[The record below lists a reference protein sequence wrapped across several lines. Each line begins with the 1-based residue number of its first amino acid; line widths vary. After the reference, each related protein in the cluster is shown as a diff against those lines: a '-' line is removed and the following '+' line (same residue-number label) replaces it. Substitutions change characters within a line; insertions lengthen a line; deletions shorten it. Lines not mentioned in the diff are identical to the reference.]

1 MKKQILGVVSIAIFL
16 FSCGDIEES
25 INQTIDRSNDKI
37 EEKKEEKVRKEFTE
51 YYAWV
56 DKLRVRAV
64 PGLESKKQGAKFVDV
79 IDEGEKVTFLGEKSS
94 ETYEVKLRG
103 RTMNAPFYKVRTK
116 KGEIG
121 WIFAGALS
129 SFPVD
134 VEYYRVA
141 IFFDAEGNVEDGG
154 DFGYY
159 TSEAMN
165 DLLGTGIESIYID
178 DDFDEVDIR
187 NHRGDIIG
195 TENISRM
202 VKKYQIG
209 VVCVEKGRSQ
219 KYVNYSMNMKDKVL
233 CTFIPDYYGSEC
245 YLFFEDEDGMYD

>member
-25 INQTIDRSNDKI
+25 INKTIERS
-37 EEKKEEKVRKEFTE
+37 EEKITEIKKERVEIEIKD

-64 PGLESKKQGAKFVDV
+64 PGLESKRQGAKFVDV
-79 IDEGEKVTFLGEKSS
+79 LDEGEKVTFLGEKS
-94 ETYEVKLRG
+94 EELFDVTLRG
-103 RTMNAPFYKVRTK
+103 RDMRAPFYKVKTK

-129 SFPVD
+129 SFPID
-134 VEYYRVA
+134 VEHYRVA
-141 IFFDAEGNVEDGG
+141 IFFDDTNNES

-159 TSEAMN
+159 ATEAMN
-165 DLLGTGIESIYID
+165 QLLGTGVESVYVN
-178 DDFDEVDIR
+178 DDFDDVEIR
-187 NHRGDIIG
+187 NNRGEIIG
-195 TENISRM
+195 VENIRNL
-202 VKKYQIG
+202 VKKHEIG

-219 KYVNYSMNMKDKVL
+219 KYVDYSQDMSFDILDVYGLVSNGA
-233 CTFIPDYYGSEC
+233 CDYPE
-245 YLFFEDEDGMYD
+245 

>member
-25 INQTIDRSNDKI
+25 INKTIDRSNEKI
-37 EEKKEEKVRKEFTE
+37 EEKKEEVRTKIEIKEF
-51 YYAWV
+51 YAWV

-79 IDEGEKVTFLGEKSS
+79 LDEGEKVTFLGEKSS

-129 SFPVD
+129 SFPIN
-134 VEYYRVA
+134 VEHYRVA
-141 IFFDAEGNVEDGG
+141 IFFE
-154 DFGYY
+154 
-159 TSEAMN
+159 
-165 DLLGTGIESIYID
+165 
-178 DDFDEVDIR
+178 
-187 NHRGDIIG
+187 
-195 TENISRM
+195 
-202 VKKYQIG
+202 
-209 VVCVEKGRSQ
+209 
-219 KYVNYSMNMKDKVL
+219 
-233 CTFIPDYYGSEC
+233 
-245 YLFFEDEDGMYD
+245 

>member
-25 INQTIDRSNDKI
+25 INDSFERS
-37 EEKKEEKVRKEFTE
+37 EEKITEIKKERVEIEIKD

-64 PGLESKKQGAKFVDV
+64 PGLESKRQGAKFVDV
-79 IDEGEKVTFLGEKSS
+79 LDEGERVTFLGEKS
-94 ETYEVKLRG
+94 EELFDVTLRG
-103 RTMNAPFYKVRTK
+103 RDMRAPFYKVKTK

-129 SFPVD
+129 SFPID
-134 VEYYRVA
+134 VEHYRVA
-141 IFFDAEGNVEDGG
+141 IFFDDTNNES

-159 TSEAMN
+159 ATDAMN
-165 DLLGTGIESIYID
+165 RLLGTGVESVYVN
-178 DDFDEVDIR
+178 DDFDDVEIR
-187 NHRGDIIG
+187 NNRGEIIG
-195 TENISRM
+195 VENIRNL
-202 VKKYQIG
+202 VKKHEIG

-219 KYVNYSMNMKDKVL
+219 KYVDYSQDMSFDILDVYGLVSNGA
-233 CTFIPDYYGSEC
+233 CDYPE
-245 YLFFEDEDGMYD
+245 